1 MTTPIQYSGPAISS
15 DVPWEIRVHLQAF
28 YQKLANHTQ
37 AFSILAAKATSSTTT
52 NTTVTENI
60 TTGGVGSPGGV
71 AGIPVNNQ
79 SGVTSYSTTVFD
91 NGGLLVLSDASPVSV
106 TLVPSVAAYGFFVA
120 NQGAGT
126 VTLTPS
132 SGTISYAGSPGA
144 VSMPLLGGYCAMVA
158 YDGANWWAWTEPIV
172 PVTFGAVAH
181 EFLTAYNAATGAWSA
196 AQPAFTDISGQIS
209 TSQLPSAGLSVTI
222 TTAKLTTLG
231 TNGSQTFTNGQ
242 LTAQVPAT

>member
-15 DVPWEIRVHLQAF
+15 EVPWEIRVHLQAF

-37 AFSILAAKATSSTTT
+37 AMSLLAAKPSGSTTT
-52 NTTVTENI
+52 NTTVQENI
-60 TTGGVGSPGGV
+60 TTGGGSTPGSV

-79 SGVTSYSTTVFD
+79 SGVTSYSTTYFD
-91 NGGLLVLSDASPVSV
+91 NGGLLVLADASPVAV
-106 TLVPSVAAYGFFVA
+106 TLVPSVTPYGCFIS

-126 VTLTPS
+126 VTLTPV
-132 SGTISYAGSPGA
+132 SGTINGA
-144 VSMPLLGGYCAMVA
+144 ASLAMPLNYWTVA
-158 YDGANWWAWTEPIV
+158 AFDGANWWAATLPII
-172 PVTFGAVAH
+172 PANTSAVTH
-181 EFLTAYNAATGAWSA
+181 QFLTAYNSTTGAFSA
-196 AQPAFTDISGQIS
+196 AQPAFTDVSGQIT

-242 LTAQVPAT
+242 LTAQVQAT